1 MPMNEAQAII
11 NRAMS
16 SREAYSEMAR
26 REAEVWSQ
34 HLVDPRRVA
43 IQKADQAAAAELGLN
58 DKNFAFLPWC
68 KANKR
73 TFQRGLSIGCGAG
86 RAERQYIESGVCQSF
101 HGVDIADDA
110 VAEAGKQAAEL
121 GMDCTYEVADINFA
135 DFGEAKYDLV
145 VAQTSLHHLVFLEDV
160 FAAIHRAMVP
170 GGILWLHDYVG
181 ESQFQHSDLR
191 LSIANRLVEEIP
203 KSLRLNQMNGQVVG
217 PIVRRKPG
225 TLVSPFESIRSGEI
239 LPVARSMF
247 KTVAGTTSSSLLHL
261 VVPVGT
267 RANYLVSPEARA
279 LFRSIKLMD
288 EVLIET
294 GVLQGADARFVFEK
308 A

>member
-1 MPMNEAQAII
+1 
-11 NRAMS
+11 
-16 SREAYSEMAR
+16 
-26 REAEVWSQ
+26 
-34 HLVDPRRVA
+34 
-43 IQKADQAAAAELGLN
+43 
-58 DKNFAFLPWC
+58 
-68 KANKR
+68 
-73 TFQRGLSIGCGAG
+73 
-86 RAERQYIESGVCQSF
+86 
-101 HGVDIADDA
+101 
-110 VAEAGKQAAEL
+110 
-121 GMDCTYEVADINFA
+121 VADINFA